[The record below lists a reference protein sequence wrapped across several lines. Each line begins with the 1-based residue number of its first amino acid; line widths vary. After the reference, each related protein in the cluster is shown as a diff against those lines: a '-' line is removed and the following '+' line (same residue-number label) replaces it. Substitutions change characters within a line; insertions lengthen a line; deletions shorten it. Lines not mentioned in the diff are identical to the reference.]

1 MNPSRDFDTLWY
13 LEEYPSVKDANV
25 NPFVHYIVRGKEE
38 GRFPKPYSFDVK
50 YKSDYF
56 SILNSGLFDFDW
68 FCDFYSLSD
77 DVDPIIYYLEFGVE
91 LGSRDFDT
99 LWYLEEYPS
108 VKDANVNPFVHY
120 IVRGK
125 NEGKLP
131 RMFHISELNS
141 LNLKKTIKGKN
152 NYYFLIN
159 DSNNELKQHF
169 DKNYSN
175 LFNKNEFLEE
185 YYIKK
190 EFFEQ
195 KNKIKYFY
203 FVVPDKSL
211 VCKNFI
217 PFYFDIVKRN
227 VEDLDIIPNFVN
239 SLDESCY
246 WKNDTHLNLKG
257 AKILSFKFLNHIDS
271 LFDLTSF
278 ESLINAS
285 DIFTKEDPSD
295 LLTFKNWSYSLKDKD
310 MIKSLSCSYVVPKL
324 ISYLDIPDEFKYSKI
339 RESEHIFNPES
350 FSDLKVL
357 IFRDSSATNLKYYLS
372 LYFREIFLY
381 WDHMDLSEE
390 VINWYNPDV
399 ILEIR
404 IERFLEHFRSPD
416 WIKKLSSNYK

>member
-1 MNPSRDFDTLWY
+1 
-13 LEEYPSVKDANV
+13 
-25 NPFVHYIVRGKEE
+25 
-38 GRFPKPYSFDVK
+38 
-50 YKSDYF
+50 
-56 SILNSGLFDFDW
+56 
-68 FCDFYSLSD
+68 
-77 DVDPIIYYLEFGVE
+77 
-91 LGSRDFDT
+91 
-99 LWYLEEYPS
+99 
-108 VKDANVNPFVHY
+108 
-120 IVRGK
+120 
-125 NEGKLP
+125 
-131 RMFHISELNS
+131 MFHISELDS

-175 LFNKNEFLEE
+175 LFNKNGFIED

-195 KNKIKYFY
+195 KNKIKYYY
-203 FVVPDKSL
+203 FVVPDKSI

-227 VEDLDIIPNFVN
+227 VEDLEFIPDFMN

-257 AKILSFKFLNHIDS
+257 AKTLSFKFLNHIDS
-271 LFDLTSF
+271 SFDLTSF
-278 ESLINAS
+278 ESLINTC

-310 MIKSLSCSYVVPKL
+310 MIKSQSFSYVVPKL
-324 ISYLDIPDEFKYSKI
+324 INYLDIPDEFKYSKI
-339 RESEHIFNPES
+339 RESEYIFNPES

-357 IFRDSSATNLKYYLS
+357 IFRDSSTTNLKYYLS

-381 WDHMDLSEE
+381 WDHMDLNED
-390 VINWYNPDV
+390 IIDWYKPDV

-404 IERFLEHFRSPD
+404 IERFLEFFRSPD
-416 WIKKLSSNYK
+416 WIKKLSSKL

>member
-1 MNPSRDFDTLWY
+1 MSDDVDPIIYYLKFGVELGLNPSRDFDTLWY

-25 NPFVHYIVRGKEE
+25 NPFVHYIV
-38 GRFPKPYSFDVK
+38 
-50 YKSDYF
+50 
-56 SILNSGLFDFDW
+56 I
-68 FCDFYSLSD
+68 
-77 DVDPIIYYLEFGVE
+77 
-91 LGSRDFDT
+91 
-99 LWYLEEYPS
+99 
-108 VKDANVNPFVHY
+108 
-120 IVRGK
+120 GK

-141 LNLKKTIKGKN
+141 LNLKKSIKGKN

-175 LFNKNEFLEE
+175 LFNKNGFLED

-203 FVVPDKSL
+203 FVVPDKSI

-217 PFYFDIVKRN
+217 PFYFDVVKRN
-227 VEDLDIIPNFVN
+227 VGDLDIIPNFVN

-271 LFDLTSF
+271 SFDLTSF
-278 ESLINAS
+278 ESLINTC

-310 MIKSLSCSYVVPKL
+310 MIKSQSCSYVVPKL
-324 ISYLDIPDEFKYSKI
+324 INYLDIPDEFKYSKI

-357 IFRDSSATNLKYYLS
+357 IFRDSSTTNLKYYLS

-381 WDHMDLSEE
+381 WDHMDLNENIIE
-390 VINWYNPDV
+390 WYKPDV

-404 IERFLEHFRSPD
+404 IERFLEFFRSPN
-416 WIKKLSSNYK
+416 WIKKLSSKL